1 MSSRPVFT
9 NDCLSGRLILI
20 TGGSG
25 ALGETMVRM
34 LAEHGARVVNAD
46 VATPSAEQ
54 ASQFY
59 RCDSTNEAEVI
70 ELFDAIERDFGRS
83 PDVVLVHA
91 GKVHTH
97 PLDELPL
104 DVWNEV
110 LDLNLTASFL
120 VSREAVRRMKRNEK
134 AGIRGKIVFT
144 SSWIQQ
150 VPWPEIGA
158 YNASKGGLL
167 MLARTLA
174 RENAAHGILVNLMA
188 PGIVNA
194 GMAKCQWESEP
205 AWRARAEKAIPL
217 GALQEPQSVADAT
230 LFLCSS
236 ASDYMT
242 GATLLIDGGCSLYPM
257 I

>member
-1 MSSRPVFT
+1 MPAASSFAS
-9 NDCLSGRLILI
+9 DCLSGRLILI

-25 ALGETMVRM
+25 ALGAAIIASLVQ
-34 LAEHGARVVNAD
+34 HGATVANAD
-46 VATPSAEQ
+46 IVPPATEGPAK
-54 ASQFY
+54 FY
-59 RCDSTNEAEVI
+59 PCDGTQEAQVI
-70 ELFDAIERDFGRS
+70 ALFDALERDFGRT

-104 DVWNEV
+104 EVWQDIM
-110 LDLNLTASFL
+110 DLNLTASFL
-120 VSREAVRRMKRNEK
+120 VAREAVRRMKQREGG
-134 AGIRGKIVFT
+134 GIRGKLVFT

-158 YNASKGGLL
+158 YNTSKGGLL

-174 RENAAHGILVNLMA
+174 RETAPHGIRVNVMA

-194 GMAKCQWESEP
+194 GMAKHQWETEP
-205 AWRARAEKAIPL
+205 LWRARAEKAIPL
-217 GALQEPQSVADAT
+217 GALQDPQSVADAT

-242 GATLLIDGGCSLYPM
+242 GATLLVDGGCSLYPM